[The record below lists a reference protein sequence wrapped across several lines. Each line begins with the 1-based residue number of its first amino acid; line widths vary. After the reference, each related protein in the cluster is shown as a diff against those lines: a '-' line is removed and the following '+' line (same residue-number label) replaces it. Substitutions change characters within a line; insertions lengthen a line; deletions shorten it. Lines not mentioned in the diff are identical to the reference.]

1 MDTKTF
7 LGSLNK
13 KTFNCPSLETQTNEI
28 FSLEFSFTNFYCYLV
43 NNLIDVGLLGLI
55 FLIFSFL
62 LINLIIRSNKNNFLV
77 RYFLNFLK
85 NFFEYEVGDVNYFI
99 LILSAITS
107 IFFFDSLWF
116 LSDHLICYYNS
127 FLG

>member
-28 FSLEFSFTNFYCYLV
+28 FSLEFFFTNFYCYLV

-77 RYFLNFLK
+77 RY
-85 NFFEYEVGDVNYFI
+85 
-99 LILSAITS
+99 
-107 IFFFDSLWF
+107 
-116 LSDHLICYYNS
+116 
-127 FLG
+127 